1 MHPGIDNVRITDPEI
16 AKAIDMEM
24 DRQRNKIELI
34 ASENFTS
41 RAVMEAAGSCL
52 TNKYAEGYPGKR
64 YYGGCECVDIAE
76 NLAIDRAKQLF
87 GAQHANVQAHS
98 GSQANT
104 AAYMA
109 FLKPGDTVL
118 GLDLTHGGHLTHG
131 SPVNI
136 SGIYFKFI
144 PYGVKKDDE
153 LIDYDQ
159 ILQLGKVNKPKMIVA
174 GATAYPRIIDFKRLR
189 SIADEIGAYLMVDIA
204 HIAGLVVAGL
214 HPSPVPHSHVVTS
227 TTHKTLRGPRGG
239 LILCPSEYAK
249 QVDMAIF
256 PGIQGG
262 PLMHIIA
269 AKAVAFKEAL
279 SPDFKK
285 YQEQVVKNA
294 RALAKALIKHGFRLV
309 SGGTDTHLILVD
321 LRSKGITGKT
331 AQITLDEI
339 GITANKNTI
348 PFDPEKPF
356 VTSGLRLGTPAV
368 TTRGFKEAQMEE
380 LAALISD
387 ALNDTGNEIIK
398 QKVAEGV
405 KDLCGRFPLYEEG
418 TMEA

>member
-76 NLAIDRAKQLF
+76 NLAIERAKKLF

-136 SGIYFKFI
+136 SGILFKFV

-159 ILQLGKVNKPKMIVA
+159 ILELGKVNKPKMIVA

-227 TTHKTLRGPRGG
+227 TTHKTSRGPRGG
-239 LILCPSEYAK
+239 LILCPSEFAK

-294 RALAKALIKHGFRLV
+294 KALAKALIKHGFRLV

-321 LRSKGITGKT
+321 LRSKGITGKV
-331 AQITLDEI
+331 AQIALDEI

-356 VTSGLRLGTPAV
+356 VTSGLRLGSPAV
-368 TTRGFKEAQMEE
+368 TTRGFKEEQMIE

-387 ALNDTGNEIIK
+387 ALNNVGNVTIN

-405 KDLCGRFPLYEEG
+405 KDLCGRFPLYAEG
-418 TMEA
+418 DMEA